1 MAEIGTADC
10 GGALYA
16 YLRIGEAAARALL
29 HNAFIYDKKQKD
41 RNPKVAALFIISIR
55 SCYLPALGSLFF
67 FIMSNAIGVAINI
80 DE

>member
-1 MAEIGTADC
+1 MAEIDTAYC
-10 GGALYA
+10 NGKRIALL
-16 YLRIGEAAARALL
+16 LRGESAARALL

-41 RNPKVAALFIISIR
+41 RNPKVAVLFIISIR